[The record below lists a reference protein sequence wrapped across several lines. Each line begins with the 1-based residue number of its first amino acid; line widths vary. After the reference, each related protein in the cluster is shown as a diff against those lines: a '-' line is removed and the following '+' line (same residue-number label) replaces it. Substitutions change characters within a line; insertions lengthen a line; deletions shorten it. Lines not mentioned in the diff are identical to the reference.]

1 MKKKLICI
9 NCPRGCNLE
18 TDTKS
23 LSITGNFC
31 PKGEEYA
38 KNEITLPKR
47 TVTSTILVNNG
58 KDKLVSCKTSKPID
72 KDKIFLVM
80 KEINSIN
87 ISAPIKIGDIL
98 IKNIL
103 NTDVNIIATKNV
115 EVK

>member
-1 MKKKLICI
+1 MKKNLICI

-18 TDTKS
+18 IDTKT
-23 LSITGNFC
+23 LEVKGNFC
-31 PKGEEYA
+31 PRGIEYA

-47 TVTSTILVNNG
+47 TITSTILVSNG
-58 KDKLVSCKTSKPID
+58 IDKLVSCKTNKQID

-80 KEINSIN
+80 KEINSTIVN
-87 ISAPIKIGDIL
+87 APIKIGDVL

-103 NTDVNIIATKNV
+103 NTGVDIIATKNV